1 MRDGWVLFRPVLLDS
16 AEIPEGGA
24 LRFTRNG
31 VAYTYRRGA
40 ATRLRV
46 RREGAWEDC
55 PLARF
60 EARGVQ
66 EVLAEI
72 SF

>member
-1 MRDGWVLFRPVLLDS
+1 MREGWVLFRPVLLDA
-16 AEIPEGGA
+16 AEIPVGGA

-31 VAYTYRRGA
+31 VAYTYRRGP

-46 RREGAWEDC
+46 RREGTWDDC

-66 EVLAEI
+66 EVEAEI
-72 SF
+72 RF